1 MGVAEEEGWE
11 RTRDRSVEVEGWAQ
25 KWMLR
30 MEGRAGKW
38 MMRVVGHTG
47 DGAEGRAGTSR
58 FWQPPTLLG
67 KQLMHTP
74 PYFTQTQFLHFP

>member
-1 MGVAEEEGWE
+1 MEMDAADGGSGREMDAEG
-11 RTRDRSVEVEGWAQ
+11 G
-25 KWMLR
+25 
-30 MEGRAGKW
+30 GPG
-38 MMRVVGHTG
+38 TG